1 MFEDGMSLGTFE
13 KVLLWLYTGSD
24 ECVETSNTEEL
35 MELICMSNLFGLMSL
50 VRFCEIQLSIT
61 LSKYPLL
68 TETCLDFAER

>member
-35 MELICMSNLFGLMSL
+35 MELICMANLLGLGSL
-50 VRFCEIQLSIT
+50 IRICELRLSSI
-61 LSKYPLL
+61 LLKYPLSAAA
-68 TETCLDFAER
+68 CFDFAER